1 MEINLNNI
9 RYGQIENDYD
19 MNRLKSSNIY
29 NSVNK
34 LNDNY
39 NFIIMPMSVFNIIE
53 CDSRFSS
60 CKIDNPTGI
69 FKVGVW
75 CGYDCYV
82 DLYLTENKIILSK
95 DLQRMRE
102 NKINAILGTDELIKD
117 LNIDIIF

>member
-9 RYGQIENDYD
+9 RYGQIESDYD
-19 MNRLKSSNIY
+19 MNRLMSSNIY
-29 NSVNK
+29 NNVNRF
-34 LNDNY
+34 NENY
-39 NFIIMPMSVFNIIE
+39 NFIIMPMSIFNIIE
-53 CDSRFSS
+53 SDTRFLS
-60 CKIDNPTGI
+60 CEIDNPTGI

-95 DLQRMRE
+95 DIQRMRE